1 MSSVSAVDNQTMGKD
16 QFLKLFTTQMR
27 TQNPMDPTGTDDFL
41 AQLAQFSSVEQ
52 MSNLNSNFEKLLAAQ
67 QGAQATDLVGKTVA
81 YADPESGSAAGG
93 RVTGVQINGD
103 DPVLLLGNRQV
114 NLDWVTAI
122 FE

>member
-16 QFLKLFTTQMR
+16 QFLKLFTTQM
-27 TQNPMDPTGTDDFL
+27 TMQNPMDPTGTDDFL
-41 AQLAQFSSVEQ
+41 AQLAQFSTVEQ
-52 MSNLNSNFEKLLAAQ
+52 MTNLNSNFEKLLAAQ
-67 QGAQATDLVGKTVA
+67 QGAQAADLVGKTVA
-81 YADPESGSAAGG
+81 YADPKSGASATG

-114 NLDWVTAI
+114 DLDWVTAI

>member
-16 QFLKLFTTQMR
+16 QFLKLFVTQMR